1 MSSDDLPWL
10 RRLYALRYANYDADH
25 TEAWF
30 VEQVLRNP
38 LAYYAVRTDDAFLIA
53 LLRSLPWLPNE
64 FEAHVIVVC
73 ADIGKIWQ
81 AVPLLRASL
90 AWARHRKAASWQ
102 FQSDTMF
109 DVAPLVRRLGAA
121 SLEPRFIIRLEGSP

>member
-1 MSSDDLPWL
+1 MSHDDLPWL
-10 RRLYALRYANYDADH
+10 RRIFALRYANYDAEH

-30 VEQVLRNP
+30 STAVLQNP

-53 LLRSLPWLPNE
+53 LLRPLPWLPND
-64 FEAHVIVVC
+64 FEAHIIVVC

-81 AVPLLRASL
+81 VMPLLRASID
-90 AWARHRKAASWQ
+90 WARHRKAVAWH